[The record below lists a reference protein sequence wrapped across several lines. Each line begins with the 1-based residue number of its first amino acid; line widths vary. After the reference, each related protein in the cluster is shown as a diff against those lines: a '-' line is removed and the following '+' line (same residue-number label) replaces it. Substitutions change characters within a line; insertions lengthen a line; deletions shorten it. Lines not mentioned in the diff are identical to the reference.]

1 MSNSSKSIVIEE
13 NFGPKE
19 KTKKEK
25 MPALPKE
32 NKLIQWSPPKNPPLE
47 RREKRGLM
55 VSEENVPWSRT
66 PSSLYL
72 WAQGLCGGPD
82 EPHVAL
88 ECRTDLAEGN
98 DVGVFK
104 APPVSADNLLNDLNN
119 SARKNALQ
127 IASNLTFK
135 ISPIPGLEVAW
146 ETTLINDALYVEL
159 PSGILPDGSKESLVT
174 LLEYAEEKLKCKYVV
189 LCFNKN
195 RADRVSLLRVFN
207 FFGFQVLSPS
217 HPLVVSPSA
226 DLMFMAY
233 TIERDSE
240 DESASDSD
248 VSSSEDEEGGRI
260 GVVAR
265 GWSIGGD
272 SCQSLSS
279 DEAGSCSDR

>member
-1 MSNSSKSIVIEE
+1 KILVRKKKRRKKRCQPYI
-13 NFGPKE
+13 K
-19 KTKKEK
+19 KT
-25 MPALPKE
+25 
-32 NKLIQWSPPKNPPLE
+32 SP
-47 RREKRGLM
+47 
-55 VSEENVPWSRT
+55 T
-66 PSSLYL
+66 PSLLYL
-72 WAQGLCGGPD
+72 WAPGLCGGPD

-127 IASNLTFK
+127 VASNLTFK

-159 PSGILPDGSKESLVT
+159 PSGILPEGSKESLVT
-174 LLEYAEEKLKCKYVV
+174 LLEYAEDKLKCKYVV
-189 LCFNKN
+189 LCFNKS
-195 RADRVSLLRVFN
+195 RTDRVSLLRVFN
-207 FFGFQVLSPS
+207 FFGFQVLPPS
-217 HPLVVSPSA
+217 HALVVSPSN

-240 DESASDSD
+240 EEDDDDSD
-248 VSSSEDEEGGRI
+248 VSSSEDEDELARTGKPPGAGGGRN
-260 GVVAR
+260 GVGVR

-272 SCQSLSS
+272 SCLSLSS